1 MDGEDFE
8 FVVKNVSP
16 NGVQSILTYD
26 DESEP
31 FAFFFAHRITESR
44 YAGSLVF
51 LDVVDKLDELPWQ
64 PTALNVADILATKM
78 QVQLDRIE
86 VFSRFEPADH
96 GQPEIRQ
103 NRVNRDGPDYE
114 SYALQ
119 VDACA
124 EIEDEEVAEDDYWP
138 VAKLECIM
146 DSEPPVVAIL
156 MQDPT
161 LCTDDN
167 VQHFVDWLW
176 RTLGWKED
184 VAVAIC
190 MPAQSLGLLQLS
202 EPEEQDGS
210 DEQDMETHLS

>member
-16 NGVQSILTYD
+16 NGVQAILTYD
-26 DESEP
+26 GENEP
-31 FAFFFAHRITESR
+31 FAFFFAHRVTESG

-51 LDVVDKLDELPWQ
+51 LDAVDKLDELPWQ
-64 PTALNVADILATKM
+64 PTALNVADILDTNM

-86 VFSRFEPADH
+86 VFSRFEPTNI

-103 NRVNRDGPDYE
+103 NRVNRDSPDYD

-124 EIEDEEVAEDDYWP
+124 EEDYEDGEADEEDYWP
-138 VAKLECIM
+138 VAKLECVM

-176 RTLGWKED
+176 RSLGWKED

-190 MPAQSLGLLQLS
+190 MPAQSLGLLQLG
-202 EPEEQDGS
+202 EPDTNAE
-210 DEQDMETHLS
+210 